1 MKRDGSSR
9 EDASARLNAQL
20 PIAEKVPYADVVLDN
35 SGSPQDLEH
44 QVDIVIE
51 AGEVRAEPTTV
62 VDWSEGAPEVLRHG
76 AGDPSR
82 FE

>member
-1 MKRDGSSR
+1 MGWEVKD
-9 EDASARLNAQL
+9 E
-20 PIAEKVPYADVVLDN
+20 LD
-35 SGSPQDLEH
+35 H

-51 AGEVRAEPTTV
+51 AGEVPAEPTTV
-62 VDWSEGAPEVLRHG
+62 VDWSDGAPEVLRHG